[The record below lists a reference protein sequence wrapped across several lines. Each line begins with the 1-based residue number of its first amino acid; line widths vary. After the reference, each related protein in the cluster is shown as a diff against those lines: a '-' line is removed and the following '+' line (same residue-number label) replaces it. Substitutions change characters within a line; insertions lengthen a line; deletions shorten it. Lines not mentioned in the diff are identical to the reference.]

1 MLAAVTSAP
10 APLPALTLV
19 VGPEEL
25 LADRAVSTAKRA
37 VRAVDPDADVHD
49 LEPGAL
55 QPGMLDELTSP
66 SLFAERRLVIVRAA
80 QDLSQ
85 PVLGEV
91 EALMGDV
98 PEDVCLVLVHAG
110 GAKGK
115 GLADAAKKARAV
127 VIDCAEVK
135 KPGDK
140 IAFITAEF
148 RALNRRIGAD
158 AARALLDAVGGSL
171 RELAAAA
178 SQLAAD
184 TTGAIEAETV
194 RRYYA
199 GRADVSSFQ
208 VADLVLEGRTAEA
221 LQELRWALACGASG
235 PGVVGA
241 LASKIR
247 ELAKVAA
254 APRGMSPADLAR
266 EIGAPPWKIDML
278 RRTARGWSPEGV
290 AKALTLAAAADAAVK
305 GGAVSA
311 EYALERALVDIGA
324 ARQSR

>member
-1 MLAAVTSAP
+1 MTNAP

-19 VGPEEL
+19 LGPEEF
-25 LADRAVSTAKRA
+25 LADRAVATARRA

-66 SLFAERRLVIVRAA
+66 SLFSERRLVVLRAA

-91 EALMGDV
+91 ERLLADV

-110 GAKGK
+110 GARGK
-115 GLADAAKKARAV
+115 ALAETAKKAGAV
-127 VIDCAEVK
+127 VLDCSEVK

-140 IAFITAEF
+140 LTFINGEF
-148 RALNRRIGAD
+148 RAAGRRVGQD
-158 AARALLDAVGGSL
+158 AARALLDAVGGNL
-171 RELAAAA
+171 RELAGAC

-199 GRADVSSFQ
+199 GRSDVTSFQ

-221 LQELRWALACGASG
+221 LQELRWALSCGAAG

-241 LASKIR
+241 LASKLR
-247 ELAKVAA
+247 ELAKVAS

-278 RRTARGWSPEGV
+278 RRQARGWTPDGMARAITV
-290 AKALTLAAAADAAVK
+290 AAAADAAVK

-324 ARQSR
+324 ARRG

>member
-1 MLAAVTSAP
+1 MTNAP

-19 VGPEEL
+19 LGPEEF
-25 LADRAVSTAKRA
+25 LADRAVATARRA

-55 QPGMLDELTSP
+55 QSGMLDELTSP
-66 SLFAERRLVIVRAA
+66 SLFSERRLVILRAA

-91 EALMGDV
+91 ERLLADV

-110 GAKGK
+110 GARGK
-115 GLADAAKKARAV
+115 ALAETAKKAGAV
-127 VIDCAEVK
+127 VLDCSEVK

-140 IAFITAEF
+140 LTFINGEF
-148 RALNRRIGAD
+148 RAAGRRVGQD
-158 AARALLDAVGGSL
+158 AARALLDAVGGNL
-171 RELAAAA
+171 RELAGAC

-199 GRADVSSFQ
+199 GRSDVTSFQ

-221 LQELRWALACGASG
+221 LQELRWALSCGAAG

-241 LASKIR
+241 LASKLR
-247 ELAKVAA
+247 ELAKVAS

-278 RRTARGWSPEGV
+278 RRQARGWTPDGMARAITV
-290 AKALTLAAAADAAVK
+290 AAAADAAVK

-324 ARQSR
+324 ARRG

>member
-10 APLPALTLV
+10 APLPGLTLV

-25 LADRAVSTAKRA
+25 LADRAVATAKRA

-55 QPGMLDELTSP
+55 QAGMLDELTSP
-66 SLFAERRLVIVRAA
+66 SLFAERRLVILRAA

-91 EALMGDV
+91 EALMADV
-98 PEDVCLVLVHAG
+98 PEDVCLMLVHAG

-115 GLADAAKKARAV
+115 ALADAAKKARAV

-140 IAFITAEF
+140 IAFITNEF
-148 RALNRRIGAD
+148 RLAGRRVSGD
-158 AARALLDAVGGSL
+158 TARALLDAVGGSL

-178 SQLAAD
+178 SQLASD
-184 TTGAIEAETV
+184 TTGAIEPDTV

-247 ELAKVAA
+247 ELAKVAS

-266 EIGAPPWKIDML
+266 EIGAPPGKIDML
-278 RRTARGWSPEGV
+278 RRQARGWSPEGV

-324 ARQSR
+324 ARQG

>member
-1 MLAAVTSAP
+1 MLAAVTTAP

-19 VGPEEL
+19 FGPEEL
-25 LADRAVSTAKRA
+25 LADRAISTAKRA
-37 VRAVDPDADVHD
+37 VRAVDPEADVHD

-55 QPGMLDELTSP
+55 EPGMLDELTSP
-66 SLFAERRLVIVRAA
+66 SLFAERRLVILRAA

-91 EALMGDV
+91 DALLRDV

-115 GLADAAKKARAV
+115 ALAESAKKARAV

-148 RALNRRIGAD
+148 RAAGRRVSGD
-158 AARALLDAVGGSL
+158 TARALLDAVGGSL

-178 SQLAAD
+178 SQLATD
-184 TTGAIEAETV
+184 TTGAIEPDTV

-247 ELAKVAA
+247 ELARVAA

-278 RRTARGWSPEGV
+278 RRQARAWSPDGV
-290 AKALTLAAAADAAVK
+290 AKALTVAAAADAAVK

-311 EYALERALVDIGA
+311 EYALERAVVDIGA
-324 ARQSR
+324 ARAT